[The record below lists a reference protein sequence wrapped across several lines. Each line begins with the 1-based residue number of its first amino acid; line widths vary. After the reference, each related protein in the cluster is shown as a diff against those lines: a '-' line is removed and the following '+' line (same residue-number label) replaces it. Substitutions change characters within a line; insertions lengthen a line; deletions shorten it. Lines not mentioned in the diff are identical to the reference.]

1 MISTA
6 GRIGLIFTL
15 ACVAVAGVLA
25 AVIIVAVAAQY
36 VRRWYHSR
44 EWARFTAAHPE
55 IAAAATREGKPGEAT
70 ADA

>member
-6 GRIGLIFTL
+6 SRIGLIFTL
-15 ACVAVAGVLA
+15 VCVAVAGVIA
-25 AVIIVAVAAQY
+25 AVIIVAVAAGY

-55 IAAAATREGKPGEAT
+55 IAAAADGSSRPGEAT